1 MRSHSQRNEP
11 TLFLDPSLGKHVIA
25 DRLRQEGIKVEVH
38 DDHLPNDAPDED
50 WIALVAE
57 RGWVAI
63 TKDKRLRYRAA
74 EIRSVRENAAR
85 LIVIRAKNA
94 TGSVSAEILVKGY
107 RRISR
112 FAARR
117 NAPFVAAIYRDGRVR
132 EYPIT

>member
-1 MRSHSQRNEP
+1 MC
-11 TLFLDPSLGKHVIA
+11 
-25 DRLRQEGIKVEVH
+25 
-38 DDHLPNDAPDED
+38 
-50 WIALVAE
+50 
-57 RGWVAI
+57 AI
-63 TKDKRLRYRAA
+63 FDGQKCAIFSGHWHLRYRAA

-117 NAPFVAAIYRDGRVR
+117 NAPFIAAIYGDGRVR